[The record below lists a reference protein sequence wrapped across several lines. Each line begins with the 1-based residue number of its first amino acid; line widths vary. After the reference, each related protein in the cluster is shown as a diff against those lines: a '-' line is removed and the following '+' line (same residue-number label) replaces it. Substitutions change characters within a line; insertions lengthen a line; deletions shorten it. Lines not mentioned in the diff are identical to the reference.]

1 MAREKGPE
9 WMALHKLL
17 YRTLLY
23 TGYTEAEV
31 QRKKRV
37 ETIYGKFSGWLASTR
52 AEAEDAVLNHT
63 TPKTTLATSSREATQ
78 TPSVSMRETTFSTSS
93 CEAPPSVS
101 TRETTLFISFRE
113 ATPSV
118 STRETTLST
127 SSHEATPST
136 APETTLSSLSCE
148 ATPSVPAKH
157 GRAPPNTRGN
167 RVTGAGRG
175 NSRGSLVPTT
185 SAERPMVRQV
195 RGGLGG
201 CSTGRGEGTYNVACC
216 YQSTYYALK
225 PNSNPPQVSL
235 LLILKSCQC
244 TFFSLLIKLFVIL
257 IQFFFITKRT
267 LPPKYKKTIQLHEAP
282 LMSKS

>member
-1 MAREKGPE
+1 MVL
-9 WMALHKLL
+9 WLF
-17 YRTLLY
+17 YRKFTSSLWQKKKVQSGWLY
-23 TGYTEAEV
+23 TSYYTEHYYTLAIQKPKFNE
-31 QRKKRV
+31 KKRV

-63 TPKTTLATSSREATQ
+63 TPETTLSTSSREATQ

-93 CEAPPSVS
+93 REAPPSTV
-101 TRETTLFISFRE
+101 
-113 ATPSV
+113 
-118 STRETTLST
+118 
-127 SSHEATPST
+127 
-136 APETTLSSLSCE
+136 PETTLSSLSCE

-175 NSRGSLVPTT
+175 NSRGSVISTT
-185 SAERPMVRQV
+185 SSERPMVRQV

-201 CSTGRGEGTYNVACC
+201 CSTGRGEGTHNVVYC

-225 PNSNPPQVSL
+225 PNSNLPQVSL
-235 LLILKSCQC
+235 LLILKSRQC

-257 IQFFFITKRT
+257 IQFFFITKGT
-267 LPPKYKKTIQLHEAP
+267 LPPKSKQTIQLHEDP
-282 LMSKS
+282 LMAKS

>member
-1 MAREKGPE
+1 VAREKGPE
-9 WMALHKLL
+9 WIVLHKLL

-63 TPKTTLATSSREATQ
+63 TS
-78 TPSVSMRETTFSTSS
+78 ETTFSTSS
-93 CEAPPSVS
+93 REAFPSVS
-101 TRETTLFISFRE
+101 TRETTLFTSSRE

-127 SSHEATPST
+127 SFHEATPST

-148 ATPSVPAKH
+148 ATPSVPAMH
-157 GRAPPNTRGN
+157 GRAPPNTCGN

-175 NSRGSLVPTT
+175 NSRGSLIPTT
-185 SAERPMVRQV
+185 SA
-195 RGGLGG
+195 
-201 CSTGRGEGTYNVACC
+201 
-216 YQSTYYALK
+216 
-225 PNSNPPQVSL
+225 
-235 LLILKSCQC
+235 
-244 TFFSLLIKLFVIL
+244 
-257 IQFFFITKRT
+257 
-267 LPPKYKKTIQLHEAP
+267 
-282 LMSKS
+282 